1 MLLLFCFF
9 IRFVVN
15 VEQIGIFYFDGL
27 GYLVK
32 FQVRFYRS
40 ITFYV
45 KMEFKIFWRDVIL
58 LFIGNNKI
66 VGGEL
71 VIKNEMR
78 EYLEFSVFYI
88 IFK

>member
-1 MLLLFCFF
+1 M
-9 IRFVVN
+9 
-15 VEQIGIFYFDGL
+15 
-27 GYLVK
+27 
-32 FQVRFYRS
+32 
-40 ITFYV
+40 FYV

-71 VIKNEMR
+71 VIKNEIR